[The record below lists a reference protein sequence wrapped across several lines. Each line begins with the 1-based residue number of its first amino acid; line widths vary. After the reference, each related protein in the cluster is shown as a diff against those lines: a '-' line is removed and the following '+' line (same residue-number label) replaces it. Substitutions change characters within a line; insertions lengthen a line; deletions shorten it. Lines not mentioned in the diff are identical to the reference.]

1 MDLHQLEKIIAERL
15 AENSDNSYSAQL
27 WREGQA
33 RIAKKFGEEA
43 VETLIEGVKGDKC
56 DRDLLI
62 SESVDMLFHWLLL
75 LKSNGVSVDEIYAE
89 INKRH
94 QQKNV

>member
-1 MDLHQLEKIIAERL
+1 MDLHQLEKIIADRVKADSE
-15 AENSDNSYSAQL
+15 NSYSAQL

-56 DRDLLI
+56 DKDLLVA
-62 SESVDMLFHWLLL
+62 ESVDMLFHWLLL
-75 LKSNGVSVDEIYAE
+75 LKSNGVSVDEIYDE
-89 INKRH
+89 INKRN